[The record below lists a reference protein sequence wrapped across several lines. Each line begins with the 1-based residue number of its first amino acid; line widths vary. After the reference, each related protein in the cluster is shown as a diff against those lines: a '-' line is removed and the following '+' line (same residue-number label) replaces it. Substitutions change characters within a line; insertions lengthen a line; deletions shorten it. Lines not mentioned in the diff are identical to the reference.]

1 MNMSID
7 KVIEILDS
15 GKAPETEQ
23 DFLDFDTAIETAI
36 NLLKNYPDNQPNDPL
51 TMEQLRKMDGEPV
64 WLVINNN
71 RGQWA
76 IVIIDHEEFIS
87 FICADENAFEFDLY
101 GDNDGVEWSAYRRK
115 PEEGKTSG

>member
-51 TMEQLRKMDGEPV
+51 TLEELRKMDGEPV
-64 WLVINNN
+64 YVQGINGSHISSGWYLVKRDWCCCKNERGNVAFCERYGEWWL
-71 RGQWA
+71 
-76 IVIIDHEEFIS
+76 
-87 FICADENAFEFDLY
+87 
-101 GDNDGVEWSAYRRK
+101 AYRRK
-115 PEEGKTSG
+115 PENQS